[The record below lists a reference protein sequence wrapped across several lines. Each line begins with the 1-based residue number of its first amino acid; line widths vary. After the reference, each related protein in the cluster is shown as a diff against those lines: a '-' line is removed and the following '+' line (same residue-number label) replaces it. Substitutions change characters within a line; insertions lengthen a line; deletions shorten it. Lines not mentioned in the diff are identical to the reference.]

1 METSLDDLFS
11 EAIAALRAAAPAKA
25 APAPSTWYRSRGIAL
40 IHADTQ
46 ALLGNFTEY
55 LHHAQPG
62 SRRLVREDPPM
73 PVEATE
79 TLSGSW
85 WAELDAIPTPK
96 RAWQESHLTTLPVSL
111 RSLRVA
117 SPSVAVYAV
126 FGEGCLDRVDLA
138 ADTLFARPGS
148 SLTELVLLPAGTNI
162 LRDLSTASLTLL
174 LTQLNQ
180 PL

>member
-11 EAIAALRAAAPAKA
+11 EAIAAARAATPAPAAAP
-25 APAPSTWYRSRGIAL
+25 SSWYRSRGIAL

-55 LHHAQPG
+55 LHRGQPG

-79 TLSGSW
+79 TLCGSW
-85 WAELDAIPTPK
+85 WTGQDVAPTPK
-96 RAWQESHLTTLPVSL
+96 RAWHESRLTTLPLEFRTLGVS
-111 RSLRVA
+111 
-117 SPSVAVYAV
+117 SPSAAVYAV
-126 FGEGCLDRVDLA
+126 FGEGHLDRVELA
-138 ADTLFARPGS
+138 ADTLLARPGS
-148 SLTELVLLPAGTNI
+148 SLTELVILPAKTDI
-162 LRDLSTASLTLL
+162 LRDLSRATITLL
-174 LTQLNQ
+174 LTQLGQ